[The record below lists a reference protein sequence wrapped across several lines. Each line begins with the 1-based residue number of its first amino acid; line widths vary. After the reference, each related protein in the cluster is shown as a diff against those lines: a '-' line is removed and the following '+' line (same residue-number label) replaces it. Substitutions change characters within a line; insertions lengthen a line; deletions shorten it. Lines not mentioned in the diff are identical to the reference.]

1 MLDNLAMTS
10 STIKLYRFSTVG
22 GNASSVFSRISKGY
36 VGQRIVEKS
45 VLTIVE
51 I

>member
-1 MLDNLAMTS
+1 MTS
-10 STIKLYRFSTVG
+10 PTIKLYRFSIVG
-22 GNASSVFSRISKGY
+22 GNVSSVFSRISKVY
-36 VGQRIVEKS
+36 AGQRIVERS